1 MMRNIKIASIAGAGA
16 LALALAG
23 CGGSASG
30 DKGEG
35 DMGAEF
41 ITIATGGSSGVYY
54 QVGATMSEM
63 LAAELGS
70 DTSVQATGASVEN
83 INLLESGDVEL
94 AFAMGDAVTQ
104 ATESEGVFEGE
115 EPKELQAIGSLY
127 DQYLQLITLEGSGI
141 ESVEDLKGKRVSV
154 GDLNSGLDLNTQM
167 VVDAYGM
174 SYDDFSADY
183 LPYSEAIDGM
193 RNQQIDAAF
202 VTSGLPNSAVT
213 DLATTDDVNLIPIDG
228 DGRDALLQQ
237 YDFLGEAQ
245 IPADV
250 YEQEEDVESVT
261 IPNVL
266 LVSTDLSEDA
276 VYDITSTLFGDLETL
291 HNSHSAAKDITLDN
305 VTNGLTIDMHPGA
318 QRFFEEEG
326 AL

>member
-1 MMRNIKIASIAGAGA
+1 MKWNAGTTAIAGAAG
-16 LALALAG
+16 LALVLSG
-23 CGGSASG
+23 CGGAGSG
-30 DKGEG
+30 DGEG
-35 DMGAEF
+35 VGAEF

-83 INLLESGDVEL
+83 INLLTSEDVEL

-104 ATESEGVFEGE
+104 ATEANGVFEGE
-115 EPKELQAIGSLY
+115 EPVELQAIASLY
-127 DQYLQLITLEGSGI
+127 DQYIQLITLEGSGI
-141 ESVEDLKGKRVSV
+141 EGVEDLKGKRVSV

-174 SYDDFSADY
+174 SYDDFNADY
-183 LPYSEAIDGM
+183 LPYSEAIDQM

-213 DLATTDDVNLIPIDG
+213 DLATTDDVVLVPIEG
-228 DGRDALLQQ
+228 DGRDTLLEQ
-237 YDFLGEAQ
+237 YDFLAEAP

-250 YEQEEDVESVT
+250 YDQEGDVESVT

-266 LVSTDLSEDA
+266 LVGTQLSDDA
-276 VYDITSTLFGDLETL
+276 VYDITATLFDNLDTL
-291 HNSHSAAKDITLDN
+291 HNSHNAAKDITLEG
-305 VTNGLTIDMHPGA
+305 VSEGLTIDMHPGA
-318 QRFFEEEG
+318 QRYFEEAG